1 MSQDTSPPDTL
12 YTPDS
17 SPDPSIK
24 FKEPWTVSV
33 VDNLRSF
40 GTQLVCAGGSGAIA
54 KTAVAPLERIK
65 ILLQVQRMSAVP
77 PAEQYK
83 GLWDGLRRIPA
94 REGGI
99 RALYRGNGANVLRLV
114 PEVAFKHMLHDQFKI
129 MFSPPDGGPLGV
141 QQKAAAAA
149 STGLLRTLMFY
160 PLEFCRTRITADT
173 TPAGQ
178 PRANAGIV
186 HCLRTAWA
194 QEGILSWYKGL
205 GLSLPGVVM
214 YTSTSLLMYDEYK
227 SLLPADNHSKDMWW
241 YPFAK
246 MGCGAAAGVTA
257 QTLTYPL
264 DTLRRRMQ
272 MNGGPGQAV
281 RYKGYVDCLRKM
293 LQTEGGLSLFRG
305 LGINCVKTVPG
316 AAVHFLAYDLLR
328 LGITMVDPTSGA
340 VSPL

>member
-1 MSQDTSPPDTL
+1 MVVSCLTSQCA
-12 YTPDS
+12 
-17 SPDPSIK
+17 
-24 FKEPWTVSV
+24 
-33 VDNLRSF
+33 
-40 GTQLVCAGGSGAIA
+40 LV
-54 KTAVAPLERIK
+54 
-65 ILLQVQRMSAVP
+65 LLQ
-77 PAEQYK
+77 
-83 GLWDGLRRIPA
+83 
-94 REGGI
+94 
-99 RALYRGNGANVLRLV
+99 
-114 PEVAFKHMLHDQFKI
+114 
-129 MFSPPDGGPLGV
+129 
-141 QQKAAAAA
+141 
-149 STGLLRTLMFY
+149 
-160 PLEFCRTRITADT
+160 
-173 TPAGQ
+173 
-178 PRANAGIV
+178 
-186 HCLRTAWA
+186 
-194 QEGILSWYKGL
+194 
-205 GLSLPGVVM
+205 
-214 YTSTSLLMYDEYK
+214 